1 MNTARQQAQ
10 RRRAQPQ
17 PQGAGGFVAGF
28 LSALS
33 GPGNSPAQTP
43 DKRRSLHL
51 RTGDVIPCDV
61 TAIDENGVSFRTS
74 LSPSTFVPHD
84 KVKAVELAAEGTP
97 TVRVTKAKRERLMTL
112 PRMQKGNPPTHLIRS
127 RNGDYLRGRL
137 IKMDDKTLQVEV
149 RLETKD
155 VPRDR
160 LASIIWLHADELD
173 QARKGPS
180 HAPPAAVT
188 RVQAVRNDG
197 IRLTFD
203 ALQVAR
209 GTVSGKSDVL
219 GPCQVNLREVDQ
231 LLIGGGIE
239 KAAASLAYQ
248 QWKLKDAP
256 EPKAAQEADGTSPG
270 GRAPGT
276 ESALVGKPAPDFEL
290 ELLGGSKFRLAGNKG
305 KVVILDFWATWCGPC
320 LQAMPQVEKVAGEFR
335 DRGVQLIAVNLQEE
349 PKQISAMLERHKLNP
364 TVALDRDGAVA
375 EKYAAN
381 AIPQT
386 VIIKGDGTVAR
397 LFVGGGP
404 HLGDQLREA
413 LTAVLK
419 EGAVQKPAP

>member
-1 MNTARQQAQ
+1 M
-10 RRRAQPQ
+10 
-17 PQGAGGFVAGF
+17 
-28 LSALS
+28 
-33 GPGNSPAQTP
+33 
-43 DKRRSLHL
+43 
-51 RTGDVIPCDV
+51 
-61 TAIDENGVSFRTS
+61 
-74 LSPSTFVPHD
+74 PHD

-137 IKMDDKTLQVEV
+137 IKMDDKTLQVEI

-203 ALQVAR
+203 AVQVRR

-239 KAAASLAYQ
+239 KAAA
-248 QWKLKDAP
+248 
-256 EPKAAQEADGTSPG
+256 AACLSAMEVEKRPRAQ
-270 GRAPGT
+270 GRARGRRHIAWRPRTGNRVCPG
-276 ESALVGKPAPDFEL
+276 
-290 ELLGGSKFRLAGNKG
+290 RQAG
-305 KVVILDFWATWCGPC
+305 
-320 LQAMPQVEKVAGEFR
+320 AGF
-335 DRGVQLIAVNLQEE
+335 
-349 PKQISAMLERHKLNP
+349 
-364 TVALDRDGAVA
+364 
-375 EKYAAN
+375 
-381 AIPQT
+381 
-386 VIIKGDGTVAR
+386 
-397 LFVGGGP
+397 
-404 HLGDQLREA
+404 
-413 LTAVLK
+413 
-419 EGAVQKPAP
+419 